1 MVGGAVVHV
10 MRSWTLELALFDV
23 THQPAVCCVTV
34 DSFITVSAV
43 ALIGAI
49 EVLAAGAELTDSF
62 STLVNVE
69 LTVIACN
76 TQAHSDRLQHTS
88 SQ

>member
-1 MVGGAVVHV
+1 

-49 EVLAAGAELTDSF
+49 KVLAAGAELTDSF
-62 STLVNVE
+62 NTLVNVE

-76 TQAHSDRLQHTS
+76 THTLEPMAWYLGGLLRHA
-88 SQ
+88 